1 MIPQKTPVVGIDV
14 AKFTFVAAIHGNR
27 KTSEFQNTKR
37 GIGQFIRWLDNI
49 CANRTHMRVALDST
63 GGCEHALWEALD
75 AAGFD
80 VRQVPSNRIWAFTK
94 SEGILAK
101 TDAVDARIIARF
113 AYNKPDVGRRLPS
126 ETTRKLGVLN
136 AKRRQVVKIRTMLK
150 CQIKQHR
157 VPQIIAMDEEH
168 IALLSAQIKTLETQI
183 KELQIGDGE
192 LAHKTELLRSI
203 PGIGPVLAA
212 TLLGEFPELGQIRRA
227 SAAALAGLAPFNHDS
242 GKKHGKRFI
251 KGGRKPVR
259 DTLYQAAL
267 VASIHNPQLREFAQR
282 LKAKGKP
289 HKQVMIAV
297 ARKLLL
303 SANAV
308 LKKNKPWLKQIK

>member
-1 MIPQKTPVVGIDV
+1 MIPHKNPVVGIDV
-14 AKFTFVAAIHGNR
+14 AKLAFVIAIHESP
-27 KTSEFQNTKR
+27 KTLEFQNTKQ
-37 GIGQFIRWLDNI
+37 GISQFIRWLDQMNVKRKHI
-49 CANRTHMRVALDST
+49 RIALDST
-63 GGCEHALWEALD
+63 GGCEHALWEALEL
-75 AAGFD
+75 AGFD

-101 TDAVDARIIARF
+101 TDAIDAKIIARF
-113 AYNKPDVGRRLPS
+113 AHSKPGIGRRLPS
-126 ETTRKLGVLN
+126 ETTRKLGVLI

-157 VPQIIAMDEEH
+157 DPQIIALDEEH
-168 IALLSAQIKTLETQI
+168 IALLNRQIKTLESQILETQA
-183 KELQIGDGE
+183 GDVE
-192 LAHKTELLRSI
+192 LAQKTELLRSI

-212 TLLGEFPELGQIRRA
+212 TLLGEFPELGQIRRT
-227 SAAALAGLAPFNHDS
+227 SAAALAGLAPLNHDS

-267 VASIHNPQLREFAQR
+267 VASIHNPQLRVFAQR

-303 SANAV
+303 SANTV
-308 LKKNKPWLKQIK
+308 LKRNKPWVIEMK